1 MGKMKFLVLA
11 SALMLAVP
19 TIAGAIQTNSIDV
32 VKDVNQDTA
41 VQIREAGTAAAV
53 DTVTKLVDRY
63 ITNFRTCEPIHI
75 SHSTNLFGL
84 KINYQFDVNGWVD
97 NKCSYYMTGNIGALG
112 NDIREV
118 FEIKASDELV
128 AKIKPD
134 VRCNFTREQLDIL
147 VDGFIAAQERKVSQK
162 AGLAEEKTST
172 GKAKLSPAEEK
183 MMEMLM
189 SSGACSLTNQDEL
202 MQHFTELMGT
212 FQPPTSTSKPAPE
225 VSTPST
231 PEEPVAAPSV
241 ESGAEAPAV
250 EKPVLR
256 QEGPKVNM
264 PGAPT
269 F

>member
-32 VKDVNQDTA
+32 ATDVNQDTA
-41 VQIREAGTAAAV
+41 VQLRDAGSAAAV
-53 DTVTKLVDRY
+53 DTLTTLVDRY
-63 ITNFRTCEPIHI
+63 MTNFRTCEQIHI
-75 SHSTNLFGL
+75 KHSTDLFGL
-84 KINYQFDVNGWVD
+84 KINYQFDIDGWVD
-97 NKCSYYMTGNIGALG
+97 NKCAYYMTGNIGALG

-134 VRCNFTREQLDIL
+134 IRCNFTREQLDLL
-147 VDGFIAAQERKVSQK
+147 VDGFIAAQERKGSEK
-162 AGLAEEKTST
+162 LSRMEGKTST
-172 GKAKLSPAEEK
+172 GRTKLSPAEEK

-189 SSGACSLTNQDEL
+189 SSGACSLTNQEEL
-202 MQHFTELMGT
+202 MQHFSELMGT
-212 FQPPTSTSKPAPE
+212 FPKTTPNKISPSTPE
-225 VSTPST
+225 VSTPSA
-231 PEEPVAAPSV
+231 PEEPVVAPSV
-241 ESGAEAPAV
+241 EPEVEA
-250 EKPVLR
+250 PVLR